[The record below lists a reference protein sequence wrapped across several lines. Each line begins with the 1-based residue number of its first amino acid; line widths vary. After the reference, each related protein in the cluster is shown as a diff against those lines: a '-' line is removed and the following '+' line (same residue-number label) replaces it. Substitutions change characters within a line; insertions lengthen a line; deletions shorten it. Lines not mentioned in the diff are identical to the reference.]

1 MQRNLICMCG
11 TCGRQLLSE
20 CTCGYAANMRAELAK
35 LVAEGRTRE
44 QIVDFYMKKY
54 GSQEPLAAPIDRGF
68 NRLAWAVPY
77 VLGASGLLMVGLVAF
92 RWSRRG
98 TPGSD
103 TDGASAPGDDTRP
116 DPELESRLDHELSD
130 LD

>member
-20 CTCGYAANMRAELAK
+20 CQCSYAQNMRVELAK

-44 QIVDFYMKKY
+44 QIVGYYMDKY
-54 GSQEPLAAPIDRGF
+54 GSQEPLAQPLDRGF

-77 VLGASGLLMVGLVAF
+77 LLGATGLIVTGLVAV
-92 RWSRRG
+92 RWARRG
-98 TPGSD
+98 TSEAPVSPGHAEP
-103 TDGASAPGDDTRP
+103 TDPA
-116 DPELESRLDHELSD
+116 LERRLNDELSN